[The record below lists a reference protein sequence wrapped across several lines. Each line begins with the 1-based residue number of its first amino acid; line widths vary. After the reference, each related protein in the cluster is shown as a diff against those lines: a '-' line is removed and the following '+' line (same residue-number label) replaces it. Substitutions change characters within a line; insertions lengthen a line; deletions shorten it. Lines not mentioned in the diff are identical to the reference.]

1 MILQSLHMAI
11 SVHISV
17 LFMTEWRFFEALIF
31 CFNNKPFVR
40 TSQLKHII
48 VSQLKCSK
56 ILFSHSCGI
65 AKSKYE
71 ITSEILISD
80 EKKVGQFVINLFVN
94 FSAFV
99 DISNIRQLIQIFFKK
114 SFEKTVASFETI
126 QLSEFPFNL
135 HSNGC
140 PL

>member
-99 DISNIRQLIQIFFKK
+99 DIFFKK